1 MGQPEGPPPPLTDEQ
16 KCRFSLLK
24 NVRYHEDRE
33 GHFAWIN
40 RALDLFV
47 LVSGLGTVVALSDLL
62 PPWAQVDG
70 RWIAAATS
78 VVGAVQLVFALSR
91 REALHADLRRR
102 FLALLADLDAE
113 NVKDTGRRMRAL
125 FGDEPPTFHAVDK
138 LAYNAAMTALDR
150 PPASM
155 IVVTRSQRLW
165 RNWRRYEGVHFPRAG
180 EVRAAAT
187 SLAWWQRPK
196 V

>member
-1 MGQPEGPPPPLTDEQ
+1 MGRSEKPTPPLTDEQ
-16 KCRFSLLK
+16 RCRFSLLK

-62 PPWAQVDG
+62 PPWARVDG

-78 VVGAVQLVFALSR
+78 VVGAVQLVFALGR

-113 NVKDTGRRMRAL
+113 NAKDTGRRMRAL

-150 PPASM
+150 PAASM
-155 IVVTRSQRLW
+155 IVVTPSQRIW
-165 RNWRRYEGVHFPRAG
+165 RNWRRYEGVQFPRVGDAQ
-180 EVRAAAT
+180 AAAKGP
-187 SLAWWQRPK
+187 AWWQRPK